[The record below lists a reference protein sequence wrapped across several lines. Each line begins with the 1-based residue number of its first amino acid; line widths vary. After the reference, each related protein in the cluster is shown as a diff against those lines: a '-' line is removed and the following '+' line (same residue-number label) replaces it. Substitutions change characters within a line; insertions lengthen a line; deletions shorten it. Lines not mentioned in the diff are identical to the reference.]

1 MLYVVLERRIFRAVA
16 RRLRNYA
23 PYLRLWIR
31 NGADIDAPRCARRC
45 RVALRPPAKTL
56 RRGASP
62 LRVPVM
68 RVILIKLTEKY
79 GCLVMPGL
87 TQCAVRAS
95 EQIEISLAYC

>member
-1 MLYVVLERRIFRAVA
+1 MRRVDGF
-16 RRLRNYA
+16 
-23 PYLRLWIR
+23 WIR
-31 NGADIDAPRCARRC
+31 NGADIDAPRGARQR
-45 RVALRPPAKTL
+45 RVALRPLADTP

-62 LRVPVM
+62 LSAPVIC
-68 RVILIKLTEKY
+68 VVLIKLTKKY